1 MKKYIIPF
9 LVSLLTPI
17 ASFSQTTYPKTL
29 NDSLIVITP
38 LQLKQT
44 NLIFVEHCKLKKQ
57 VPELENKILYLNKIN
72 KLFETSD
79 SIKSTIIKNDSII
92 ISIDRQHIKDLN
104 KQITKITK
112 KKRNWIIGGFSLS
125 AIFASLWLLK

>member
-38 LQLKQT
+38 IQLKQT
-44 NLIFVEHCKLKKQ
+44 NLIFLEHYKLKRQ
-57 VPELENKILYLNKIN
+57 VPELEKKILYLNKIN
-72 KLFETSD
+72 KSFETSD

-104 KQITKITK
+104 KQITKINK

>member
-17 ASFSQTTYPKTL
+17 VSFSQTTYPKIL

-72 KLFETSD
+72 KSFETSD

-104 KQITKITK
+104 KQITKIAK

>member
-1 MKKYIIPF
+1 M
-9 LVSLLTPI
+9 
-17 ASFSQTTYPKTL
+17 SFSQTTYPKTL

-44 NLIFVEHCKLKKQ
+44 NLIFLEHYKLKRQ
-57 VPELENKILYLNKIN
+57 VPELEKKKLYLNKIN
-72 KLFETSD
+72 KSFETSD

-104 KQITKITK
+104 KQITKINK